1 MAEREKSEIKIT
13 DRRLFNE
20 EGELRSDVAEER
32 ETSQPETPSSAPPP
46 VEKTAETR
54 GGAPE
59 VSADTEPR
67 PAAAHPD
74 TRAGNSSPSS
84 SDQAPPD
91 VPTAAEEQASRDAF
105 HDAGAKLDDALHQAL
120 GDQHRPEAMEATFES
135 FVASLYMSAMFQLGL
150 LREKDEQAPPQV
162 DIVGARHT
170 IDTLS
175 MLEEK
180 TRGNLTDTEKAILQ
194 DCLFRLRM
202 AFVEITNLL
211 TRPPAPGSVPSG
223 AGRNPGKK

>member
-1 MAEREKSEIKIT
+1 MADREKSEIKIT

-20 EGELRSDVAEER
+20 EGELRSDIAEER
-32 ETSQPETPSSAPPP
+32 TPAERETAPPP
-46 VEKTAETR
+46 SPPSTVDEGVRKASAQTR
-54 GGAPE
+54 DEQAGE
-59 VSADTEPR
+59 NPR
-67 PAAAHPD
+67 AAAVHPAD
-74 TRAGNSSPSS
+74 SVAPP
-84 SDQAPPD
+84 DQAPPD
-91 VPTAAEEQASRDAF
+91 APTAAEEQASRDAF
-105 HDAGAKLDDALHQAL
+105 RDAAVKLDDALNKAL
-120 GDQHRPEAMEATFES
+120 GDQHRPEALEATFES
-135 FVASLYMSAMFQLGL
+135 FIASLYMSAMFQLGL

-180 TRGNLTDTEKAILQ
+180 TRGNLSDNEKSILQ

-211 TRPPAPGSVPSG
+211 TRPPAPGSVPPG